1 MKGRGVEGG
10 GVEGSG
16 VEGGGVGQ
24 TLGHGFL
31 NNLVCLLNWCVPH
44 SRAPQHAAATLR
56 SQLKHRLLD
65 IVNIIKVVLT
75 FAVINKQSTVRNF
88 FYALLNC

>member
-1 MKGRGVEGG
+1 MKG
-10 GVEGSG
+10 S
-16 VEGGGVGQ
+16 GVGQ

-44 SRAPQHAAATLR
+44 LRAPQHAAATLR
-56 SQLKHRLLD
+56 SQQKQRL
-65 IVNIIKVVLT
+65 IVNVNIIKVVLT
-75 FAVINKQSTVRNF
+75 FAVINTLSTVRYS